1 MILREVEFAM
11 MAGKLTM
18 MSGKFKFGAAAVAA
32 TLALAPKAA
41 LACAMCGLSPGDHAG
56 HAYNTS
62 VLFMLIGPYFTVAA
76 IGGIIFVAWRRA
88 NRHRDAVSAPTSMK
102 R

>member
-1 MILREVEFAM
+1 MKTHSLKSIA
-11 MAGKLTM
+11 AA
-18 MSGKFKFGAAAVAA
+18 SGAALV
-32 TLALAPKAA
+32 ALAPRAA

-62 VLFMLIGPYFTVAA
+62 VLFMLSGPYVTAGL
-76 IGGIIFVAWRRA
+76 IGGIVFFAYRRA
-88 NRHRDAVSAPTSMK
+88 TRRGRGSEAK